1 MLKGLVRDS
10 AVVGT
15 YKRLKGV
22 GKPRKNYRNYNAES
36 QLLYDLLLAIVE
48 KNKKGKK

>member
-15 YKRLKGV
+15 YKRIKGI
-22 GKPRKNYRNYNAES
+22 GKPRKNYRNYNTES
-36 QLLYDLLLAIVE
+36 QLLYALLVAIVE
-48 KNKKGKK
+48 KSKKEKK